1 MLTSF
6 RVENVAGTRA
16 FRRRRSLLGVQA
28 PQVIENNCFST
39 TNKLNT
45 ETRVTEVARNEH
57 SHSIMVTLGEKVDYT
72 ECMELVVP
80 IVGNSEGRVPVKLS
94 RDKDCSGGCK
104 LFFWGIFGRSHLTDY
119 MVATRSR

>member
-1 MLTSF
+1 MSQ
-6 RVENVAGTRA
+6 VPGHSAGGDRCWGCKHHKSSRIIALVPPTNSIPKLESPR
-16 FRRRRSLLGVQA
+16 LLG
-28 PQVIENNCFST
+28 T
-39 TNKLNT
+39 
-45 ETRVTEVARNEH
+45 
-57 SHSIMVTLGEKVDYT
+57 SILIVSSVTLGEKVDYT